1 MCIILKL
8 QNNEI
13 NKEWHLYCTG
23 NCFCHPP
30 CDPVQLPRHLHK
42 SKASH
47 AVRLLLFFFF
57 GSDWT
62 RWFPM
67 LNNYD
72 SMLFILFAVVN
83 FLFFCQ
89 FSHHTLRKL
98 LVKLKKTLPLLFH
111 LWVTLKDLSYINY
124 SMSMYFLFP
133 LSHNA
138 YRIPTL
144 LRLLICSK
152 CSYPGKKQYWMWQQS
167 SAFECMKVVT
177 SEIWVGKIDLL
188 NWLPQNNFKNPHGF
202 PTQKIC

>member
-1 MCIILKL
+1 MRLIKNDICTVQAIVSAILHAILCNCPGTCTSPKQVMLSGYCI
-8 QNNEI
+8 
-13 NKEWHLYCTG
+13 
-23 NCFCHPP
+23 
-30 CDPVQLPRHLHK
+30 
-42 SKASH
+42 
-47 AVRLLLFFFF
+47 FFF

-83 FLFFCQ
+83 FLFFCH